1 MTIQELEQIIALYGK
16 SIYSFCLQLTRN
28 SDAADDLYQ
37 ETWLIACRN
46 RKKITYSKNVKSYLL
61 SVAIG
66 IWKNQKRKYAWR
78 NRIAPQEELSE
89 NTAGTQPDM
98 GGDALLSYLDRERNQ
113 AVQEA
118 VGRLDEKYRIPILLF
133 YLEIDRLP
141 MILLATKCKEDFLY
155 GRTVSK
161 RNCGSFRHSRR
172 NGKKQTKLCQKI
184 SGKRLG
190 GVHG

>member
-1 MTIQELEQIIALYGK
+1 MTIQELEQIIELYGK

-28 SDAADDLYQ
+28 SVTADDLYQ

-46 RKKITYSKNVKSYLL
+46 IKKITYSKNVKSYLL

-98 GGDALLSYLDRERNQ
+98 GGDTLLSYLDRERNQ

-118 VGRLDEKYRIPILLF
+118 VDRLDEKYRIPILLF
-133 YLEIDRLP
+133 YMEELSLKEIAAALGIPVGTVKSRLNCARKSLEKDLEEY
-141 MILLATKCKEDFLY
+141 MDE
-155 GRTVSK
+155 
-161 RNCGSFRHSRR
+161 
-172 NGKKQTKLCQKI
+172 
-184 SGKRLG
+184 
-190 GVHG
+190 